1 MSDLPE
7 NLRYTKEH
15 EWARSEENGSLTI
28 GITHHAQES
37 LGDITFVELPEVG
50 SRFTEGEVFGV
61 VESVKAASD
70 LFAPVAGEVVAVNE
84 ALDLTPEM
92 VNETPYAEGWMIKV
106 KPDDPEAINA
116 LLLATEYS
124 AGL

>member
-1 MSDLPE
+1 MSNLPE

-70 LFAPVAGEVVAVNE
+70 LFAPLAGEVVAVNE

-106 KPDDPEAINA
+106 KPDDPEAINS

>member
-106 KPDDPEAINA
+106 KPDDPEAINS

>member
-7 NLRYTKEH
+7 DLRYTKEH

-37 LGDITFVELPEVG
+37 LGDITFVELPEIG
-50 SRFTEGEVFGV
+50 SRFTAGEVFGV

-70 LFAPVAGEVVAVNE
+70 LFAPFTGEVVAVNE
-84 ALDLTPEM
+84 ELDLTPEM

-106 KPDDPEAINA
+106 KPDDPNAINS
-116 LLLATEYS
+116 LLLAAEYS